1 VYIFELCD
9 TSLAGIWRKGLAHVG
24 EAMGQIEQ
32 QRDQIWLRQ
41 GIEKGLEREIANPPA
56 QDEK

>member
-24 EAMGQIEQ
+24 EAVGQIEQ
-32 QRDQIWLRQ
+32 QHDQLAET
-41 GIEKGLEREIANPPA
+41 GY
-56 QDEK
+56 